1 MVGNARENALAAWF
15 DEAEDSMLSSLVRGL
30 RRDRAAVAAV
40 VRAPSRTGKPKGSI
54 SCLSARIHPFEDIL
68 I

>member
-1 MVGNARENALAAWF
+1 MVRNAGENAVAAWL

-30 RRDRAAVAAV
+30 RSDRAAIAAV
-40 VRAPSRTGKPKGSI
+40 VREPGRTGKAKGSN